1 MATDYLGARNQIFKK
16 IKDNFIAGSTAIIGE
31 EIKVY
36 WQWNQETE
44 RPPTNKFW
52 ARVSMQTV
60 DSQQGTLSDAC
71 GAPGQH
77 RDNNAGLVFIQLF
90 GPKSV
95 GDVPEKFS
103 KLAKLARRS
112 MLGQTVTGDV
122 WFRNSRINE
131 LPDEAEWIRAN
142 AVAEFEYDEIN
153 M

>member
-1 MATDYLGARNQIFKK
+1 MSTDYLGARNAIFKK
-16 IKDNFIAGSTAIIGE
+16 INDAWQLNTAAVIGYVPK
-31 EIKVY
+31 IY

-44 RPPTNKFW
+44 RPPTDKFW

-103 KLAKLARRS
+103 KLAKIARRA
-112 MLGQTVTGDV
+112 MLGQSLDGNV

-131 LPDEAEWIRAN
+131 LPDENEWIRAN

>member
-1 MATDYLGARNQIFKK
+1 MSTDYLGARNAIFKK
-16 IKDNFIAGSTAIIGE
+16 INDAWQNGTTPIIGY
-31 EIKVY
+31 IPKIY

-44 RPPTNKFW
+44 RPETNKFW
-52 ARVSMQTV
+52 ARVSLQTV
-60 DSQQGTLSDAC
+60 DGAQGTLSDAC

-77 RDNNAGLVFIQLF
+77 RDNIAGLVFIQLF

-112 MLGQTVTGDV
+112 LLGHTADENV
-122 WFRNSRINE
+122 WFRNARVNE
-131 LPDEAEWIRAN
+131 LPDENEWIRAN
-142 AVAEFEYDEIN
+142 AIAEFEYDEIN